1 MFTSVIGN
9 TMTVLSFVIC
19 VAAALVLG
27 VLTSFV
33 FSIRSKHT
41 SSWKYS
47 IALLP
52 AIVAVVIMMVN
63 GNIGVGLAVAGTFAL
78 VRFRSMPGSAKEV
91 TGLFFAVALGLI
103 CGTGYIGIACV
114 FFVIIAIAVLVFAVL
129 KFGEADASLR
139 NLKIVIPEDLDYD
152 TVFDDLFEKY
162 TRRHE
167 LVHVKTTNVGTM
179 YELTYE
185 VILKDPENSKQF
197 IDELRCRN
205 GNLNISYGR
214 ERELGTM

>member
-1 MFTSVIGN
+1 MFTSVIGS
-9 TMTVLSFVIC
+9 TMTVLSFIIC

-103 CGTGYIGIACV
+103 CGTGYIGIAFV
-114 FFVIIAIAVLVFAVL
+114 FFVIIAIAVLVFAAL

-185 VILKDPENSKQF
+185 VILKDPDNSKQF

>member
-1 MFTSVIGN
+1 
-9 TMTVLSFVIC
+9 MTVLSFVIC

-114 FFVIIAIAVLVFAVL
+114 FFVIISIAVLVFAVL

>member
-78 VRFRSMPGSAKEV
+78 VRFRSIPGSAKEV

-114 FFVIIAIAVLVFAVL
+114 FFVIISIAVLVFAVL

-214 ERELGTM
+214 ERDLGTM

>member
-1 MFTSVIGN
+1 
-9 TMTVLSFVIC
+9 MTVLSFIIC

-114 FFVIIAIAVLVFAVL
+114 FFVIIAIAVLVFAAL

-185 VILKDPENSKQF
+185 VILKDPDNSKQF

>member
-1 MFTSVIGN
+1 MFTSVIGSS
-9 TMTVLSFVIC
+9 MTVLSFIIC

-52 AIVAVVIMMVN
+52 AIVAVIIMMVN

-103 CGTGYIGIACV
+103 CGTGYIGLACV
-114 FFVIIAIAVLVFAVL
+114 FFAIITIAVLVFAVL
-129 KFGEADASLR
+129 KFGEADASIR

-167 LVHVKTTNVGTM
+167 LIRARTTNVGTM

-185 VILKDPENSKQF
+185 VILKDPDKSKQF

-205 GNLNISYGR
+205 GNLNIMYGR
-214 ERELGTM
+214 EQELGTM

>member
-1 MFTSVIGN
+1 
-9 TMTVLSFVIC
+9 MTVLSFVIC

-103 CGTGYIGIACV
+103 CGTGYIGIACI
-114 FFVIIAIAVLVFAVL
+114 FFVIISIAVLVFAVF

>member
-1 MFTSVIGN
+1 
-9 TMTVLSFVIC
+9 MTVLRFIIC
-19 VAAALVLG
+19 VTAALVLG

-114 FFVIIAIAVLVFAVL
+114 FFVIISIAVLVFAVL

>member
-1 MFTSVIGN
+1 MFKSVIGSS
-9 TMTVLSFVIC
+9 MTVLSFIIC
-19 VAAALVLG
+19 IAAALVLG

-52 AIVAVVIMMVN
+52 AIVAVIIMMVN

-103 CGTGYIGIACV
+103 CGTGYIGLACV
-114 FFVIIAIAVLVFAVL
+114 FFAIITIAVLVFAVL
-129 KFGEADASLR
+129 KFGEADASIR

-167 LVHVKTTNVGTM
+167 LIRARTTNVGTM

-185 VILKDPENSKQF
+185 VILKDPDKSKQF

-205 GNLNISYGR
+205 GNLNIMYGR
-214 ERELGTM
+214 EQELGTM

>member
-1 MFTSVIGN
+1 
-9 TMTVLSFVIC
+9 MTVLSFIIC

-52 AIVAVVIMMVN
+52 AIVAVIIMMVN

-103 CGTGYIGIACV
+103 CGAGYIGLACV
-114 FFVIIAIAVLVFAVL
+114 FFAIITIAVLVFAVL
-129 KFGEADASLR
+129 KFGEADASIR

-167 LVHVKTTNVGTM
+167 LIRARTTNVGTM

-185 VILKDPENSKQF
+185 VILKDPDKSKQF

-205 GNLNISYGR
+205 GNLNIMYGR
-214 ERELGTM
+214 EQELGTM

>member
-1 MFTSVIGN
+1 
-9 TMTVLSFVIC
+9 MTVLSFVIC

-114 FFVIIAIAVLVFAVL
+114 FFVIISIAVLVFAVL

-185 VILKDPENSKQF
+185 VILKKPENSKQF

>member
-1 MFTSVIGN
+1 MFSSIIGSS
-9 TMTVLSFVIC
+9 MTVLGFIIC
-19 VAAALVLG
+19 VLAALVLG
-27 VLTSFV
+27 ILTSIV

-41 SSWKYS
+41 SSWRFS

-103 CGTGYIGIACV
+103 CGTGYIGFAAI
-114 FFVIIAIAVLVFAVL
+114 FFLIISAVVLLLNAVH
-129 KFGEADASLR
+129 FGEADASVR
-139 NLKIVIPEDLDYD
+139 SLKIVIPENLDYD
-152 TVFDDLFEKY
+152 SVFDDLFQKY
-162 TRRHE
+162 TSRHE
-167 LVHVKTTNVGTM
+167 LVRAKTSNMGTM
-179 YELTYE
+179 YELTYD
-185 VILKDPENSKQF
+185 VILKDPDHSKEF
-197 IDELRCRN
+197 IDELRVRN

-214 ERELGTM
+214 EQDLGTM

>member
-114 FFVIIAIAVLVFAVL
+114 FFVIISIAVLVFAVL

-214 ERELGTM
+214 ERDLGTM

>member
-114 FFVIIAIAVLVFAVL
+114 FFVIISIAVLVFAVL

>member
-1 MFTSVIGN
+1 
-9 TMTVLSFVIC
+9 MTVLSFVIC

-52 AIVAVVIMMVN
+52 AIVSVVIMMVN

-197 IDELRCRN
+197 IDDLRCRN